1 MLGLTLIDLKI
12 RVNTNNGMFGV
23 DIPFAPGLNIIRAE
37 NSSGKS
43 TCVNAIAY
51 VLGLEAVLGP
61 SRKKPFPRSVTKAL
75 RNLKPIEGDSLKEEF
90 IPESYV
96 KHSYVELVVSSASG
110 TQAKITR
117 DIEGLASKVVVDV
130 NGESKDYFL
139 GVSGTIGA
147 AKSDNGF
154 HYWLERFIGWKMP
167 SLTTYDGKPTR
178 LYLECLFP
186 LFFIEQKRGWSEIQ
200 ANTPTQ
206 YGIKNLKK
214 SAIEFCLGLEDYD
227 KQNKVDKLKLEIKDL
242 ESCWDSNQSSVSALA
257 EFTNAKLHI
266 RYKLNSKEDYIDP
279 FSLFILDGNSEI
291 ELKAMVRGLRE
302 NIEAV
307 KSDTAPW
314 PLSKVFEEKLT
325 EYRVVSRKHE
335 FYSQQED
342 SLLLSIAKADKKIS
356 QINFDLDRYRQLK
369 RLRDVGSSRQLD
381 VKITQCP
388 ICDSEML
395 ETFSHVGDGISP
407 LSIEQNI
414 DYLKNQFD
422 FYSGIKERQ
431 KNELDIIRRD
441 AHSIQERIKS
451 IEADIVNLREDEA
464 SYMAMLIDSA
474 SIRRRIELEN
484 SLRDLM
490 KIESQ
495 LDTYNARAKSI
506 YNDLSASTSALI
518 LAEKA
523 ASKSISS
530 NIITKLE
537 DVLKSSLEAFGY
549 DRSNLDYIKISKQ
562 TLRPELDG
570 YDIVAD
576 SSASDYI
583 RIIWSYTL
591 ALMELGV
598 EFESVKHGGF
608 VVFDEPRQHEASKK
622 SFTSLLSKS
631 SAMAELG
638 GQVVIATSISVD
650 ELAACELD
658 DSVRLKIFNDGEY
671 ILKKI
676 NYSSQ

>member
-1 MLGLTLIDLKI
+1 MLGLTLVDLKI
-12 RVNTNNGMFGV
+12 RVRTNNGIFGV
-23 DIPFAPGLNIIRAE
+23 DIPFSPGLNILRAE

-43 TCVNAIAY
+43 TCVNAVAY
-51 VLGLEAVLGP
+51 ALGLEAVLGP

-75 RNLKPIEGDSLKEEF
+75 RHLKPSDASGSNEASV
-90 IPESYV
+90 PESYV
-96 KHSYVELVVSSASG
+96 NHSYVELVVASSDGIEA
-110 TQAKITR
+110 TITR
-117 DIEGLASKVVVDV
+117 DIEGLPNKVIVTFD
-130 NGESKDYFL
+130 GESKDYFL
-139 GVSGTIGA
+139 GTSGPAVGS
-147 AKSDNGF
+147 AKSNNGF

-227 KQNKVDKLKLEIKDL
+227 KQNKVDQLKLEIKDL
-242 ESCWDSNQSSVSALA
+242 ESLWEANQSSVSALA
-257 EFTNAKLHI
+257 EFTNTKLHI
-266 RYKLNSKEDYIDP
+266 NYELDVKVDYADP
-279 FSLFILDGNSEI
+279 FSLFVIESNAEI
-291 ELKAMVRGLRE
+291 ELKSIIKGL
-302 NIEAV
+302 
-307 KSDTAPW
+307 SDRIASYGNNHKPW
-314 PLSKVFEEKLT
+314 PMSDALEERLT
-325 EYRVVSRKHE
+325 EYRAVSRKVE

-342 SLLLSIAKADKKIS
+342 SLLLSIAKVDKKTN
-356 QINFDLDRYRQLK
+356 QINYDLDRYRQLK
-369 RLRDVGSSRQLD
+369 RLRDVGSSRELD
-381 VKITQCP
+381 IKITHCP
-388 ICDSEML
+388 ICNSEML
-395 ETFSHVGDGISP
+395 ETFGSIQKGISP

-414 DYLKNQFD
+414 DYLKNQLD

-431 KNELDIIRRD
+431 KNELDIVRKDSIR
-441 AHSIQERIKS
+441 IKERIKL
-451 IEADIVNLREDEA
+451 IEADIVSLRNSEA
-464 SYMAMLIDSA
+464 SHLALFVDDN
-474 SIRRRIELEN
+474 SIRQRIELES
-484 SLRDLM
+484 SLRDLI

-495 LDTYNARAKSI
+495 LDRYNARARDI
-506 YNDLSASTSALI
+506 YKDLKLTSEALVI
-518 LAEKA
+518 AEKA

-530 NIITKLE
+530 IIINRLE
-537 DVLKSSLEAFGY
+537 DALKNSLNSFGY

-598 EFESVKHGGF
+598 EFENVKHSGF
-608 VVFDEPRQHEASKK
+608 VIFDEPRQHEASKK
-622 SFTSLLSKS
+622 SFNSLLSKS
-631 SAMAELG
+631 SAMSKLG
-638 GQVVIATSISVD
+638 GQVFIATSISVEELMACNLD
-650 ELAACELD
+650 E
-658 DSVRLKIFNDGEY
+658 SVNVIIFNDGEY

-676 NYSSQ
+676 F

>member
-1 MLGLTLIDLKI
+1 MLGLTLVNLLI
-12 RVNTNNGMFGV
+12 RVKTNNGIFGV
-23 DIPFAPGLNIIRAE
+23 DIPFSPGLNILRAE

-61 SRKKPFPRSVTKAL
+61 SRKKPFPRSVTRAL
-75 RNLKPIEGDSLKEEF
+75 RTLKPSETNNINEDS
-90 IPESYV
+90 IPENYV
-96 KHSYVELVVSSASG
+96 NHSYVELIVASSSG
-110 TQAKITR
+110 KHAKITR
-117 DIEGLASKVVVDV
+117 DIEGLSNKVGVELE
-130 NGESKDYFL
+130 GESKDYFL
-139 GVSGTIGA
+139 GASGTIGS

-154 HYWLERFIGWKMP
+154 HYWLERFIGWTMP

-242 ESCWDSNQSSVSALA
+242 EDFWDSNRSAVAALA
-257 EFTNAKLHI
+257 EFTNAKLHVG
-266 RYKLNSKEDYIDP
+266 YKLDSKESYTDP
-279 FSLFILDGNSEI
+279 FTLYIVDGNSEI
-291 ELKAMVRGLRE
+291 ELKSIVRGLRE
-302 NIEAV
+302 NLESIKDNVA
-307 KSDTAPW
+307 DW
-314 PLSKVFEEKLT
+314 PLSKALEDKLS
-325 EYRVVSRKHE
+325 EYRVISRRIE
-335 FYSQQED
+335 SYSQQED
-342 SLLLSIAKADKKIS
+342 SLVISISKADKKIN
-356 QINFDLDRYRQLK
+356 QINFDLDRYKQLK
-369 RLRDVGSSRQLD
+369 RLRDVGSSRNMD
-381 VKITQCP
+381 VKVTQCP
-388 ICDSEML
+388 ICDSDMF
-395 ETFSHVGDGISP
+395 ETFSHVENGISP

-414 DYLKNQFD
+414 DYLKNQLD
-422 FYSGIKERQ
+422 FYSGIKNRQ
-431 KNELDIIRRD
+431 NSEIDIVRRD
-441 AHSIQERIKS
+441 IHATQERIKLV
-451 IEADIVNLREDEA
+451 EAEIVGLREDEA
-464 SYMAMLIDSA
+464 GYLALVIDNT
-474 SIRRRIELEN
+474 SIRRRLELEN

-495 LDTYNARAKSI
+495 LDKYNARAKNI
-506 YNDLSASTSALI
+506 YKDFVTASDSLV
-518 LAEKA
+518 LADKA

-530 NIITKLE
+530 TIINKLE
-537 DVLKSSLEAFGY
+537 EVLKSSLYAFGY
-549 DRSNLDYIKISKQ
+549 DRSNLDYIKVSKQ

-598 EFESVKHGGF
+598 EFDSVKHCGF

-622 SFTSLLSKS
+622 SFNSLLSKS

-638 GQVVIATSISVD
+638 GQVFIATSIGVD
-650 ELAACELD
+650 ELVACNLD
-658 DSVRLKIFNDGEY
+658 DSIQIKIFNDGEY

-676 NYSSQ
+676 N